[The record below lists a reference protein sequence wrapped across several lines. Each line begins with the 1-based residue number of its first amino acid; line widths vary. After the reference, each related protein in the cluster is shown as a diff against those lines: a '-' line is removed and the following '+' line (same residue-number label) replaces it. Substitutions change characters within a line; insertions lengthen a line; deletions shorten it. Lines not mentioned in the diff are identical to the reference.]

1 MCGICGMT
9 NLKRPPSRELLK
21 QMNDQIVHRGPDDE
35 GFYTDAIC
43 GLAMR
48 RLSIVDLVTGHQ
60 PIHNEDQSVWVV
72 LNGEIYNFPDL
83 RESLQAKGHTFYT
96 QTDTETIVH
105 LYEEYGEGFVEHL
118 WGMFGLALWD
128 SKQRKL
134 ILARDRVGKKPL
146 FYHETPD
153 GIVFASEIKS
163 IIEDP
168 GIQRELD
175 PLALY
180 HYLTLQYVPCPQT
193 IYQGIHKL
201 PPAHMLVWQDGKS
214 RIQRYWQPEMIPKTN
229 LSYEEA
235 QEQLRELLA
244 DAVRIRMISDVPLGA
259 FLSGGIDS
267 SLVVGL
273 MSRVSSIPVKTFTVC
288 FAEDAFNEQ
297 PYARK
302 ISEMFDTEHEEIHM
316 NPDPSGIIDELAWHF
331 DEPFG
336 DYSAIPSYFVA
347 KAARQHIT
355 VALNGDGG
363 DDIFGGYDRYFSP
376 FKKFPHQVPGLNALA
391 PLILAFSEHQPS
403 TILRRGFQHLFDL
416 TGRSELQA
424 YPRQSMKIFG
434 HHHKQVALSPDF
446 LRTLGKQV
454 ETECLLDGYINACS
468 SPEKLDRL
476 LNCDFNTYLPDDL
489 LVKMDRMT
497 MAHSLEGRS
506 PLLDHRIVEFA
517 AGLPAE
523 WKGLPGKGK
532 RIIRETF
539 PEIVIPE
546 IADRPKMGFGVP
558 LGEWFRGPLKEE
570 LLDTVD
576 STGFHGRGYFEPK
589 EVKRMLKEHMD
600 GSCSH
605 HHRLWLLMMFE
616 RWHRRFMD

>member
-1 MCGICGMT
+1 MT
-9 NLKRPPSRELLK
+9 NLKHPPSGELLK
-21 QMNDQIVHRGPDDE
+21 KMNDQIVHRGPDDE
-35 GFYTDAIC
+35 GFYTDEIC

-60 PIHNEDQSVWVV
+60 PIHNEDQTVWVV

-83 RESLQAKGHTFYT
+83 RASLQAKGHTFYT

-128 SKQRKL
+128 TKTRKL

-153 GIVFASEIKS
+153 GIVFGSEIKS

-168 GIQRELD
+168 RIERQLD

-193 IYQGIHKL
+193 IYQGIKKL
-201 PPAHMLVWQDGKS
+201 PPAHFLVWQDGQS
-214 RIQRYWQPEMIPKTN
+214 RIERYWQAEMMPKTTG
-229 LSYEEA
+229 SYEEA
-235 QEQLRELLA
+235 QEELRELLA

-267 SLVVGL
+267 SLIVGL

-302 ISEMFDTEHEEIHM
+302 IADMFGTEHEEIHM
-316 NPDPSGIIDELAWHF
+316 NPDPSSILDELAWHF

-347 KAARQHIT
+347 KAARKHIT

-363 DDIFGGYDRYFSP
+363 DDIFGGYERYFSP
-376 FKKFPHQVPGLNALA
+376 VKSFPYQLPGLNALA
-391 PLILAFSEHQPS
+391 PLIIGCSEHLPS
-403 TILRRGFQHLFDL
+403 AKLRRGFQHLFDL
-416 TGRSELQA
+416 TGRTNEA
-424 YPRQSMKIFG
+424 FYPRMSMTIFG
-434 HHHKQVALSPDF
+434 HHHKQMALSKDF
-446 LRTLGKQV
+446 LHTLGRPD
-454 ETECLLDGYINACS
+454 ETETLLDAWMASCK
-468 SPEKLDRL
+468 SPARLDRCL
-476 LNCDFNTYLPDDL
+476 RCDFNSYLPDDL

-517 AGLPAE
+517 ARLPPD
-523 WKGLPGKGK
+523 WKGIPGKGK

-539 PEIVIPE
+539 PEILIPE

-558 LGEWFRGPLKEE
+558 LGEWFRGPLKSE
-570 LLDTVD
+570 LMDTVD
-576 STGFHGRGYFEPK
+576 SPSFHARGYFDPK
-589 EVKRMLKEHMD
+589 EVKRMLKEHMA
-600 GSCSH
+600 GTCSH

-616 RWHRRFMD
+616 RWHRRFMG